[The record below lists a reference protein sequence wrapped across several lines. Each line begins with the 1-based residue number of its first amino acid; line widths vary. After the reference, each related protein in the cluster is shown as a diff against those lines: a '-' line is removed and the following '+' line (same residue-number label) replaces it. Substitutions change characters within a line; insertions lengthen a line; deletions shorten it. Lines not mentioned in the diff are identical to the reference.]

1 MKRILTVIALLVWSV
16 TALAQESQ
24 LPQVLE
30 IAEVDTESAYTAF
43 QIVDV
48 PVGSQHHYFFDVG
61 TLGFGDE
68 LIQVN
73 IDPLF
78 HLFIPLGDTL
88 AEAKDMLQQL
98 QELAKSKP
106 GSCIELSGTLSPGY
120 PGDVYEPVMVTA
132 RKVLL
137 SRSLEFSIQR
147 EGYIRAAYVSRMD
160 LNSLVGSVKFYSKIH
175 PKEK

>member
-16 TALAQESQ
+16 TALAQELQ

-30 IAEVDTESAYTAF
+30 IAEVDTESGYTAC

-98 QELAKSKP
+98 QELAKSKLK
-106 GSCIELSGTLSPGY
+106 STFK
-120 PGDVYEPVMVTA
+120 A
-132 RKVLL
+132 AAA
-137 SRSLEFSIQR
+137 
-147 EGYIRAAYVSRMD
+147 AAYQGSAKDGLTVIKDQYPVGM
-160 LNSLVGSVKFYSKIH
+160 LNRCGPL
-175 PKEK
+175 